1 MRILAIDLGQ
11 DKSVFCDFDSRTGE
25 FELGAFTMESKQLRG
40 VLTRRRPERVVVEIC
55 PLAASVHDLALEL
68 GIEIEVADTTR
79 DAWKWKNVKRKTD
92 RDDAIKLARLSAL
105 GQINRV
111 HIPAPAMRQW
121 RRLVEHRQTLVG
133 ERTRCKNRIRA
144 LLRPEEQRIPAGKKA
159 WSEAAR
165 VELWSLAR
173 PLDMCPA
180 TDLWRGILE
189 VELQRLDTL
198 EELLRTMDAKLDKLA
213 EGDARTVLVKSI
225 PGVGWRTAEAIVTA
239 LDDPH
244 RFTSRRQVSAYAGL
258 TPRRYQSGKMDRQ
271 GRISKQG
278 RKSLRAALNQAA
290 WSGIRCNGAFREF
303 YLRLGGAQKSRRKQ
317 AIVAVMRKL
326 LVLAW
331 ALLRDGRRYEARR
344 IPRSAAA
351 AAAATA

>member
-11 DKSVFCDFDSRTGE
+11 DKSAFCDFDGRTGE
-25 FELGAFTMESKQLRG
+25 YEEGTITMQLKLLRRMFEQ
-40 VLTRRRPERVVVEIC
+40 RRPDRVVVEIC

-68 GIEIEVADTTR
+68 GIAIEVADTTQ

-92 RDDAIKLARLSAL
+92 RDDALKLARLSAL
-105 GQINRV
+105 GQINHV
-111 HIPAPAMRQW
+111 HIPTPAMRQW

-144 LLRPEEQRIPAGKKA
+144 LLRPEEQRLPAGKRA
-159 WSEAAR
+159 WTAKTR

-173 PLDMCPA
+173 PLDVCA
-180 TDLWRGILE
+180 TTELWRGMLE
-189 VELQRLDTL
+189 IELQRLDSL
-198 EELLRTMDAKLDKLA
+198 EELIRTMETKLNKLA
-213 EGDARTVLVKSI
+213 AGDARTVLVESI
-225 PGVGWRTAEAIVTA
+225 PGVGWRTAEAIVTT
-239 LDDPH
+239 LDNPR

-278 RKSLRAALNQAA
+278 RRSLRQALNQAA
-290 WSGIRCNGAFREF
+290 WSAIRHNGAFREF
-303 YLRLGGAQKSRRKQ
+303 YLRLGGAQKSRKKQ

-331 ALLRDGRRYEARR
+331 ALLRDGRRYEARGA
-344 IPRSAAA
+344 PRPAAA
-351 AAAATA
+351 A